1 MKLLSQLTGTGAAI
15 VTPFNKYQEVDYTAL
30 GNLIDFI
37 INGGVEYLVT
47 LGTTGETPV
56 LTTAE
61 KTEIIQFTYA
71 HVSNRVPVVVGIGGN
86 DTLAVVNELR
96 WLPLDHATAVLSAS
110 PYYNKPNQNGLYE
123 HYKTLSEVSKLPII
137 LYNVPGRTS
146 VNLLPDTVSKIAF
159 DCRNIIG
166 IKEASGNVEQVMSVI
181 QQTPK
186 EFMVISGD
194 DALTLPLIAS
204 GADGV
209 ISVVGNAFPKEF
221 SEMVHLSL
229 EGKIEEA
236 RAIHYRLLDIIHLL
250 FKEGNPTGV
259 KEVLAQLDVCENYL
273 RLPLVEASDNL
284 SDQLR
289 REMIDQGFLS

>member
-1 MKLLSQLTGTGAAI
+1 MKELKGLGVAM
-15 VTPFNKYQEVDYTAL
+15 VTPFTKSGEVDVKGLKAL
-30 GNLIDFI
+30 TEHI
-37 INGGVEYLVT
+37 ITGGADYLVV
-47 LGTTGETPV
+47 LGTTGESVTLNKEEKKLVIDTILASNNGRKPIV
-56 LTTAE
+56 L
-61 KTEIIQFTYA
+61 
-71 HVSNRVPVVVGIGGN
+71 GIGGN
-86 DTLAVVNELR
+86 NTTEVANQ
-96 WLPLDHATAVLSAS
+96 LSRLEAHGIDAILS
-110 PYYNKPNQNGLYE
+110 VTPYYNKPNQNGLYE

-221 SEMVHLSL
+221 SEMVHLTL

>member
-1 MKLLSQLTGTGAAI
+1 MKELKGLGVAM
-15 VTPFNKYQEVDYTAL
+15 VTPFTKNGEVDVKGL
-30 GNLIDFI
+30 KNLTEHI
-37 INGGVEYLVT
+37 IQGGADYLVV
-47 LGTTGETPV
+47 LGTTGESVT
-56 LTTAE
+56 LTKEE
-61 KTEIIQFTYA
+61 KKIVIDTILS
-71 HVSNRVPVVVGIGGN
+71 SNNGRKPVVLGIGGN
-86 DTLAVVNELR
+86 NTREVANQ
-96 WLPLDHATAVLSAS
+96 LSRTDIHGVDAILS
-110 PYYNKPNQNGLYE
+110 VTPYYNKPNQNGLYE
-123 HYKTLSEVSKLPII
+123 HYKALSESSKLPII

-146 VNLLPDTVSKIAF
+146 VNMLPETVSKIAF
-159 DCRNIIG
+159 ECRNIIG

-186 EFMVISGD
+186 EFLVISGD
-194 DALTLPLIAS
+194 DGLTLPLIAA

-221 SEMVHLSL
+221 SAMVNAALNAQM
-229 EGKIEEA
+229 EEA
-236 RAIHYRLLDIIHLL
+236 RALHYRLLDIIHLL

-273 RLPLVEASDNL
+273 RLPLVEASDAL

>member
-1 MKLLSQLTGTGAAI
+1 MKELKGLGVAM
-15 VTPFNKYQEVDYTAL
+15 VTPFTKNGEIDVKGL
-30 GNLIDFI
+30 KNLTEHI
-37 INGGVEYLVT
+37 IQGGADYLVI
-47 LGTTGETPV
+47 LGTTGESVTLTKEEKKLVIDTV
-56 LTTAE
+56 LSCNNGRKPA
-61 KTEIIQFTYA
+61 
-71 HVSNRVPVVVGIGGN
+71 VLGIGGN
-86 DTLAVVNELR
+86 NTHEIA
-96 WLPLDHATAVLSAS
+96 AQLSRIDIHGIDAILS
-110 PYYNKPNQNGLYE
+110 VTPYYNKPNQNGLYE
-123 HYKTLSEVSKLPII
+123 HYKALSESSKLPII

-146 VNLLPDTVSKIAF
+146 VNMLPETVSKIAF
-159 DCRNIIG
+159 ECRNIIG

-186 EFMVISGD
+186 EFLVISGD

-221 SEMVHLSL
+221 SAMVNAALSDQMD
-229 EGKIEEA
+229 EA
-236 RAIHYRLLDIIHLL
+236 RSIHYRLLDLIHLL

-259 KEVLAQLDVCENYL
+259 KEVLAQLDVCENFL
-273 RLPLVEASDNL
+273 RLPLVEASDAL